1 MSFLSRLGKGLA
13 AGLLTDSFSGA
24 AAAALTDNFGIGVG
38 TGIGSRLIDSMSYG
52 SVYPSWGGDYGWG
65 GWGGGMDM
73 GFSDYMYNASY
84 NNFFDN
90 MATTIA
96 WY

>member
-38 TGIGSRLIDSMSYG
+38 TGIGARLIDSMNYG

-65 GWGGGMDM
+65 GWGGNMDM
-73 GFSDYMYNASY
+73 GFSNYMYNASY

-90 MATTIA
+90 MAATIA